1 MSQQEEQR
9 KHSHLSPARC
19 AYCRD
24 AVLQVYFRPG
34 LWFCG
39 LAFCCAGDYHLHQH
53 GDTSKRGA
61 GAMHPYRR
69 VDISMMFSRVR
80 YVRSA
85 AVGVVPARGRSCRP
99 SRWRMRLNCDW
110 ELVLMNNTRQLGI
123 KLSKTTQRPSWPR
136 CTENSTFDADYMVLS
151 SCTRPFHRGHSTMS
165 SLNRPQRGHVLLIRL
180 RPRCSPC
187 LRQLVT

>member
-1 MSQQEEQR
+1 
-9 KHSHLSPARC
+9 
-19 AYCRD
+19 
-24 AVLQVYFRPG
+24 
-34 LWFCG
+34 
-39 LAFCCAGDYHLHQH
+39 
-53 GDTSKRGA
+53 
-61 GAMHPYRR
+61 MHPYRR

-123 KLSKTTQRPSWPR
+123 KLSKTTQRSSWPR

-165 SLNRPQRGHVLLIRL
+165 SLNRPQRGHALLM
-180 RPRCSPC
+180 RPGPRARRAFVSWLPETTNC
-187 LRQLVT
+187 LGSGDIDYGGISLSTRTGSGGRT